1 MMSVNNGYDDGDDDY
16 ATDDGDNS
24 VMMIDE
30 FIVTVS

>member
-1 MMSVNNGYDDGDDDY
+1 MHAEACDDDY